1 MTRRFSAT
9 PRWVLLPAAVGAL
22 LILLP
27 LVGMLLRIDWAHLG
41 ELLTSE
47 SSLAALWLS
56 LRTAVVSTALCVV
69 LGCPLALVLARFT
82 ARGLTVF
89 RSVVLL
95 PLVLPPVVGGIA
107 LLYTFGRMGF
117 LGAPLAALGVDI
129 AFSTAAVVLAQSFV
143 ALPFLVVS
151 LEGALRTTGT
161 RYEQIAAGLGAS
173 PTRTLF
179 RVTVPVTLP
188 AVLSGAALSFA
199 RCLGEFG
206 ATLTFAGSL
215 EGVTRTL
222 PLEIYLQR
230 ETDPDA
236 AVALSLLLV
245 LVALLVV
252 SLTTPARRRRGAG
265 FRANLTRWVGRD
277 GAGGPG
283 GQYGPEPRA
292 ESAAPAEPVKSR
304 VGAGAGGRSE
314 ATCHSDRSRAG
325 GVPDATAPRTRA
337 VGRLSPSASLPLKRD
352 DAPSATATASAGG
365 LAQGSHRPIG
375 LCVDV
380 THEQRGVAAEFTV
393 EPGAT
398 VALLGPNG
406 VGKSTVFGVVAG
418 LVAPDRGAVHVGER
432 CVIRAGS
439 GDRPVWV
446 PAHRRGVAL
455 MAQEPLLF
463 PHLSVLENVAFGPR
477 VRGAGKAEGRR
488 RARAWLREVDAEE
501 FAGRHPDELSGGQ
514 AQRVAIARVLAADPR
529 VILLDEPMSAL
540 DVAARPRMR
549 EVLKRV
555 LAGRTAVVVTHDEA
569 DVAELADR
577 VVRMD
582 RTGGQDPL
590 LP

>member
-9 PRWVLLPAAVGAL
+9 PRWVLLPAAAGAL

-265 FRANLTRWVGRD
+265 FRATRPLGVL
-277 GAGGPG
+277 AL
-283 GQYGPEPRA
+283 
-292 ESAAPAEPVKSR
+292 PA
-304 VGAGAGGRSE
+304 
-314 ATCHSDRSRAG
+314 
-325 GVPDATAPRTRA
+325 
-337 VGRLSPSASLPLKRD
+337 
-352 DAPSATATASAGG
+352 
-365 LAQGSHRPIG
+365 
-375 LCVDV
+375 
-380 THEQRGVAAEFTV
+380 HEV
-393 EPGAT
+393 
-398 VALLGPNG
+398 
-406 VGKSTVFGVVAG
+406 
-418 LVAPDRGAVHVGER
+418 RGAVTSDRRRRSLR
-432 CVIRAGS
+432 C
-439 GDRPVWV
+439 PW
-446 PAHRRGVAL
+446 
-455 MAQEPLLF
+455 
-463 PHLSVLENVAFGPR
+463 
-477 VRGAGKAEGRR
+477 GRR
-488 RARAWLREVDAEE
+488 RHPRRGHLRRRR
-501 FAGRHPDELSGGQ
+501 GRSS
-514 AQRVAIARVLAADPR
+514 RRCPR
-529 VILLDEPMSAL
+529 
-540 DVAARPRMR
+540 
-549 EVLKRV
+549 
-555 LAGRTAVVVTHDEA
+555 
-569 DVAELADR
+569 
-577 VVRMD
+577 
-582 RTGGQDPL
+582 
-590 LP
+590 